1 MKFSLEALIAKET
14 DDDAVVSATE
24 LESAAD
30 LSAEA
35 SDLANAEGRLVA
47 SVDGTEL
54 FGEYIQ
60 EPIVR
65 LVDGWLRKLPWII
78 GGDTETVALRN
89 SEQCFAF
96 VPTGESVELTFFVGT
111 EAEIEEYIAEPT
123 VVRLEL
129 FVEQSLAVG
138 QRMVRL
144 LRRLDESLL
153 ETNEDCRDLLTSL
166 TEAERAWHDYELHN
180 RR

>member
-1 MKFSLEALIAKET
+1 MKFSLDALIVKET
-14 DDDAVVSATE
+14 DDAVVSATE
-24 LESAAD
+24 LESAAE

-47 SVDGTEL
+47 HVDGADL
-54 FGEYIQ
+54 FGDFTA

-96 VPTGESVELTFFVGT
+96 VPTGESVEITFFVGT
-111 EAEIEEYIAEPT
+111 EAEIEDYVTEPT

-129 FVEQSLAVG
+129 FVQQTLAVG
-138 QRMVRL
+138 QRLVRL
-144 LRRLDESLL
+144 LRRVDEALL
-153 ETNEDCRDLLTSL
+153 ESNEDCRDLLTSL
-166 TEAERAWHDYELHN
+166 TEAERAWHDHELHN